1 MKAIRH
7 NARKETIEYNIYIYQ
22 SDIEYLEW
30 EIKQNEKE
38 NKKLKKELD
47 QNRLKVIE
55 LKQRIKL
62 IKNEKKNRRN
72 KDRKL
77 GR

>member
-22 SDIEYLEW
+22 SDIEYLE
-30 EIKQNEKE
+30 IKQNEKE
-38 NKKLKKELD
+38 KKELD

>member
-38 NKKLKKELD
+38 NKKLKK
-47 QNRLKVIE
+47 
-55 LKQRIKL
+55 
-62 IKNEKKNRRN
+62 
-72 KDRKL
+72 
-77 GR
+77 

>member
-38 NKKLKKELD
+38 KKELD